1 MSTHGAPR
9 LIKLA
14 PTHSSSS
21 IHCEKVA
28 QDCALW
34 KGGKGRNIPGIYLS
48 QGHWPMP
55 TRRSERAPSGADWLA
70 PEAAVEIVMQDEGL
84 VGSRY
89 PAIVVSVDHAQKQAR
104 VEHEQFF
111 EDDAAD
117 GSPGAP
123 LRENTSFAQITPR
136 PPPPPADFAKSLCV
150 GMPLEVFHED
160 GWWEVTLH
168 EIKRGSSSQV
178 NYLVRNDMY
187 RTERWVGD
195 LKSLRP
201 RWRFSSGHWQAGS
214 VPGPDAEGRK
224 AAQVGSPSSGK
235 DETRPAASRPAAS
248 RSAASKPAAAKP
260 SSAGVDAS
268 GSAHRPAKRARH
280 AGPCDDGR
288 AFWANLPI
296 EVRVDKVVTAA
307 LDTSLRWQPDG
318 VEAAY
323 DRLCALQRQ

>member
-1 MSTHGAPR
+1 MLHVHSR
-9 LIKLA
+9 RIKRHHLTA
-14 PTHSSSS
+14 AAALTV
-21 IHCEKVA
+21 EVA
-28 QDCALW
+28 LGCALW
-34 KGGKGRNIPGIYLS
+34 NTGIPSSLWNLRQKGGKVA
-48 QGHWPMP
+48 MP

-70 PEAAVEIVMQDEGL
+70 PEAAVEIYMQDEGL

-224 AAQVGSPSSGK
+224 AAPVGSPSSGK
-235 DETRPAASRPAAS
+235 DETRPAASRPAA
-248 RSAASKPAAAKP
+248 AKP
-260 SSAGVDAS
+260 SSADVDAS

-280 AGPCDDGR
+280 AGPCDDRR

-307 LDTSLRWQPDG
+307 LDTSSRWQPDG

>member
-1 MSTHGAPR
+1 
-9 LIKLA
+9 
-14 PTHSSSS
+14 
-21 IHCEKVA
+21 
-28 QDCALW
+28 
-34 KGGKGRNIPGIYLS
+34 
-48 QGHWPMP
+48 MP
-55 TRRSERAPSGADWLA
+55 TRQKERARSGADWLL

-104 VEHEQFF
+104 VEHEQLF

-123 LRENTSFAQITPR
+123 LCENTPFAQITPR
-136 PPPPPADFAKSLCV
+136 PPPPPVDFAKSLCV
-150 GMPLEVFHED
+150 GTPLEVFHED

-195 LKSLRP
+195 LSSLRP
-201 RWRFSSGHWQAGS
+201 RWRFSSGHWQVES
-214 VPGPDAEGRK
+214 LPGPDAEVRK
-224 AAQVGSPSSGK
+224 AVPVASPGSGK
-235 DETRPAASRPAAS
+235 DETKPAASRLAASRPAASRPAAS
-248 RSAASKPAAAKP
+248 RPAAARPAAARPAAAKP
-260 SSAGVDAS
+260 SSAGTDAS
-268 GSAHRPAKRARH
+268 GSGHRPAKVARH

-288 AFWANLPI
+288 ASWADLPLN
-296 EVRVDKVVTAA
+296 VRVDKVATAA
-307 LDTSLRWQPDG
+307 LGTSSRWLPDG